1 MPGIFTSIIS
11 EISDNIQKLTDHQ
24 TVFNNGEREEIN
36 NDETKP
42 WTDAY
47 NNEKKDLNPNNNTK
61 YALVETVYDDL
72 NKIVNEN
79 NNIPDMID
87 YVEDQIKS
95 SFGKQNLEINE
106 FKTIFEN
113 SNEKYRMAN
122 NFNSATSILKIDS
135 YDRNIEENFYIM
147 YYLLSYGVLGL
158 FIYKLLKL

>member
-61 YALVETVYDDL
+61 YALV
-72 NKIVNEN
+72 
-79 NNIPDMID
+79 
-87 YVEDQIKS
+87 
-95 SFGKQNLEINE
+95 
-106 FKTIFEN
+106 
-113 SNEKYRMAN
+113 YRV
-122 NFNSATSILKIDS
+122 SIC
-135 YDRNIEENFYIM
+135 YI
-147 YYLLSYGVLGL
+147 YTYTLTN
-158 FIYKLLKL
+158 FIY